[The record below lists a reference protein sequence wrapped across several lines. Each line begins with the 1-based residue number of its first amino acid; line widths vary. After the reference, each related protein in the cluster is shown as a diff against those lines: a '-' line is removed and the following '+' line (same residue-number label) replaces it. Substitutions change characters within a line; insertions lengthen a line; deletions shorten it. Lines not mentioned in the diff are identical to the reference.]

1 MRIPNDLDE
10 IDGVVTRFNA
20 FAAAHGVSD
29 GVRRTFDM
37 AFDEL
42 LNNIV
47 SYGYTDGE
55 SHWIDLEIRRAGDL
69 LEATI
74 RDDAQP
80 FDPFARAAPDTD
92 LDVEEREIGGLGI
105 HLVSKMM
112 DSATYERR
120 DGQNVVM
127 ITKRWRVAS
136 GAQPEENKARED
148 AD

>member
-1 MRIPNDLDE
+1 MRISNDLDE

-20 FAAAHGVSD
+20 FAVGHGVAD

-47 SYGYTDGE
+47 SYGYTDGG
-55 SHWIDLEIRRAGDL
+55 SHWIDLEIRLAGDL

-120 DGQNVVM
+120 DGRNVVM
-127 ITKRWRVAS
+127 IAKRWRVAP